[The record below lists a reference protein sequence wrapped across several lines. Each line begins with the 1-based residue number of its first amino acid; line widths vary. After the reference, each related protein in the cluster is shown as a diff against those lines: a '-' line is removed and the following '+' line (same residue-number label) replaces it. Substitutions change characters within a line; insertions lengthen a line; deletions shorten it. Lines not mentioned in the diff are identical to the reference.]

1 MLPDHYIVGVELTNP
16 VTTSSMAFISDRH
29 PAHNYVFSSWIY
41 VPGTNASWYY
51 ESSVPH
57 IYLNVGEVREQDV
70 VEDNDTTDTTDTTD
84 TVDSSSSINDI
95 FNTLEMYPNPAQD
108 VLNITGLP
116 NADVQVFNVIGAL
129 VMERRQVSDRVSLD
143 VAALPKGNYIVKIVS
158 DKGVATKKVVLGN

>member
-1 MLPDHYIVGVELTNP
+1 M
-16 VTTSSMAFISDRH
+16 
-29 PAHNYVFSSWIY
+29 
-41 VPGTNASWYY
+41 
-51 ESSVPH
+51 
-57 IYLNVGEVREQDV
+57 
-70 VEDNDTTDTTDTTD
+70 EDNDTTDTTDTTD

-108 VLNITGLP
+108 VLNITGFP